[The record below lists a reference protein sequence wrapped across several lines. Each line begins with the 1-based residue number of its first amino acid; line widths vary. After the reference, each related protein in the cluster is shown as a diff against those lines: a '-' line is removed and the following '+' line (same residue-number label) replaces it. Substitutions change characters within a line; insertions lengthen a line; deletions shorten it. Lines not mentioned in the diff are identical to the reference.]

1 MIESRVEKKF
11 VFGVNYSDFIKKILL
26 VNNFQILYPDRHI
39 HSIYIDTLNFD
50 SVKDNIN
57 GVSQRKKLRIR
68 WYNDDFDNI
77 YFETKNKQNFFVWKH
92 IKKISTCLNQKNLIN
107 NIQDLLS
114 HPNKII
120 DSNYNYKM
128 ILKVKYKRNYFI
140 SNDGKIRATIDTE
153 INTSPSKYINKMI
166 TLPETILEFKF
177 SPNSESYFR
186 NFFSYRGL
194 NIRSKKYSKYIQS
207 FIALDECGLI
217 S

>member
-1 MIESRVEKKF
+1 
-11 VFGVNYSDFIKKILL
+11 
-26 VNNFQILYPDRHI
+26 
-39 HSIYIDTLNFD
+39 
-50 SVKDNIN
+50 
-57 GVSQRKKLRIR
+57 
-68 WYNDDFDNI
+68 
-77 YFETKNKQNFFVWKH
+77 
-92 IKKISTCLNQKNLIN
+92 
-107 NIQDLLS
+107 
-114 HPNKII
+114 
-120 DSNYNYKM
+120 M

-153 INTSPSKYINKMI
+153 INTSSAKSINKMI

-207 FIALDECGLI
+207 FIALDESGLI

>member
-11 VFGVNYSDFIKKILL
+11 VFGINYSDFIKKILL
-26 VNNFQILYPDRHI
+26 VNNFKILYPDRYI

-57 GVSQRKKLRIR
+57 GVSQRKKMRIR

-107 NIQDLLS
+107 KIQDLLS
-114 HPNKII
+114 HPNEII

-153 INTSPSKYINKMI
+153 INTSSAKSINKMI

-194 NIRSKKYSKYIQS
+194 NLRSKKYSKYIQS
-207 FIALDECGLI
+207 FIALDDSGLI